1 MKAKKTFSDWLS
13 NRYILVVRNEEN
25 FAEKTSFSFT
35 YAKIIVFITTTVIF
49 LFSLCFYLS
58 STILAKWF
66 HPAGRE
72 MVINKQIIELTAH
85 VDSLEEQIAYR
96 DKALLG
102 IGQVIKGNDKF
113 LGTANSRTDSSAT
126 KQTEVNTD
134 TIAPVDIEIRKEIE
148 SQQEVPAAN
157 PVMRTTSYSSSDEL
171 QNIFLFTPLTGGI
184 ITDKFDAKKA
194 HYGVD
199 IVAKK
204 DEPVKAVAD
213 GTVIMASWT
222 HDTGHIIAVQHQGN
236 LISVYKHNS
245 VLLKKAGNFV
255 RAGEIISVIGNSG
268 ELTSGPHLHFELWHN
283 SNPVNPE
290 IFVSF

>member
-35 YAKIIVFITTTVIF
+35 YAKIIVFITTAFIF

-72 MVINKQIIELTAH
+72 MVINKQIIELTAV
-85 VDSLEEQIAYR
+85 VDSLEEQIDYR

-102 IGQVIKGNDKF
+102 IRQVIKGNDTF
-113 LGTANSRTDSSAT
+113 LGAQNSRTDST
-126 KQTEVNTD
+126 VLKQTETNTD
-134 TIAPVDIEIRKEIE
+134 TITPVDIEIRKEIE
-148 SQQEVPAAN
+148 SQEGTPGN
-157 PVMRTTSYSSSDEL
+157 PMMRTVSHTATDEL
-171 QNIFLFTPLTGGI
+171 HNIFLFTPLSGGI

-199 IVAKK
+199 VVARK

-222 HDTGHIIAVQHQGN
+222 HDTGHIIAVQHKGN

>member
-35 YAKIIVFITTTVIF
+35 YAKIIVFITTTSIF

-72 MVINKQIIELTAH
+72 MVINKQIIELTAQ

-102 IGQVIKGNDKF
+102 ISQVIQGNDKF
-113 LGTANSRTDSSAT
+113 LGAQNSRTDTTAI

-134 TIAPVDIEIRKEIE
+134 TIAPVDIEIRKEME
-148 SQQEVPAAN
+148 SQESMPSN
-157 PVMRTTSYSSSDEL
+157 PVVRNVSHTPSDEL
-171 QNIFLFTPLTGGI
+171 QNIFLFNPLTGGI
-184 ITDKFDAKKA
+184 ITDRFDAKKA

-222 HDTGHIIAVQHQGN
+222 SDTGHIMAVQHHGN

-245 VLLKKAGNFV
+245 VLLKKTGNFV

-283 SNPVNPE
+283 SNPINPE